1 MAITLGHNQYGKA
14 ETRVVRIF
22 RDTEPHEI
30 ADYNVS
36 VALVG
41 DFDDVHYNGDNT
53 KCLTTDATKNTVNA
67 YAKEAGDAVR
77 QPESFGIA
85 LAKHFVDDVPQVSRV
100 RIQIEAYPWDRL
112 SHNGT
117 PHPHAFARR
126 GAYVRT
132 VTVTY
137 DGSQLWVVS
146 GVRDLIVLKT
156 TDSEFHTFYQ
166 ERYTTLRPTDDRI
179 MASSVTA
186 QWLHTETDTD
196 WGASYDRVL
205 ATLGST
211 FAGHH
216 SLALQQTM
224 YAIGQDIITEQPEI
238 ARDPLLD
245 AEQAPLPRRPQPV
258 RRGEQERGLPR
269 RRPALRLHRG
279 HRPPRRRP
287 EPRPGR
293 VRPRSGLVS
302 PAMARTSSAA
312 TTVDRHPVDQ
322 MLPAGQLLLY
332 GLQHVMSMYAGV
344 IAVPLIVGSALGLP
358 FPTSPTCSPPRCWC
372 PGWRPCCRPSASG
385 RSAPSCRSCR
395 ARRSP
400 PSPRC
405 SPSARTP
412 AAASRGLQF
421 IFGAILVAGVDR
433 VPAVRRVQPA
443 AALLPAGGHR
453 VGHHGD
459 RHLAAAGRDPLG
471 GRRRGDRTQR
481 SAVVANIGLAALTL
495 AIILLIYRF
504 LPGFFSRIAIL
515 AGLVVGTL
523 VARRSA

>member
-41 DFDDVHYNGDNT
+41 DFDDVHYSGDNT

-67 YAKEAGDAVR
+67 FAKEAGDAVR
-77 QPESFGIA
+77 EPESFGIA
-85 LAKHFVDDVPQVSRV
+85 LAKHFVDDVPQVSRA

-126 GAYVRT
+126 GSYVRT

-186 QWLHTETDTD
+186 QWLHTETDPRMSEESTPSGGGSSVNID

-216 SLALQQTM
+216 SLALQQTL
-224 YAIGQDIITEQPEI
+224 YAIGQDVITEQPEI
-238 ARDPLLD
+238 AEIRFSMPNKHHFLVDLSPFD
-245 AEQAPLPRRPQPV
+245 VENKNEVFHADDRPYGYIEGTV
-258 RRGEQERGLPR
+258 RRDDAPN
-269 RRPALRLHRG
+269 
-279 HRPPRRRP
+279 
-287 EPRPGR
+287 PG
-293 VRPRSGLVS
+293 PDAFD
-302 PAMARTSSAA
+302 P
-312 TTVDRHPVDQ
+312 
-322 MLPAGQLLLY
+322 GQ
-332 GLQHVMSMYAGV
+332 
-344 IAVPLIVGSALGLP
+344 
-358 FPTSPTCSPPRCWC
+358 
-372 PGWRPCCRPSASG
+372 GW
-385 RSAPSCRSCR
+385 
-395 ARRSP
+395 
-400 PSPRC
+400 
-405 SPSARTP
+405 
-412 AAASRGLQF
+412 
-421 IFGAILVAGVDR
+421 
-433 VPAVRRVQPA
+433 
-443 AALLPAGGHR
+443 
-453 VGHHGD
+453 
-459 RHLAAAGRDPLG
+459 
-471 GRRRGDRTQR
+471 
-481 SAVVANIGLAALTL
+481 
-495 AIILLIYRF
+495 
-504 LPGFFSRIAIL
+504 
-515 AGLVVGTL
+515 
-523 VARRSA
+523 